1 MSLPVYFAP
10 LEGVT
15 DATFRRVH
23 HAVFGGPAKYF
34 IPFISPTQNLFFT
47 NRDLAAISPEHNAGL
62 FAVPQILTKN
72 ADHFLW
78 AANALYDMGYGE
90 VNLNMGCPSG
100 TVTAKGKGAGMLADV
115 PALERFL
122 DEVYARAPLPV
133 SIKTRIGFTSPAEFE
148 RLLPILSRYPV
159 HELIIHPRTRGQFYS
174 GTPYRDVYAAALRE
188 TRLPLVYNGDLFT
201 LTDCRAAETELPG
214 TRALMLGR
222 GLIAN
227 PALARQYAGG
237 DGLTVPELRRF
248 MAELQEAY
256 LSNYPKNV
264 ALGRLR
270 EAAKHIVCCFEA
282 PDKPRKAIRKASSLP
297 AFDDALER
305 LFGEHALLE
314 NPGFIPDA

>member
-1 MSLPVYFAP
+1 MALPVYFAP

-23 HAVFGGPAKYF
+23 KAVFGGPTKYF
-34 IPFISPTQNLFFT
+34 IPFVSPTQNLAFT
-47 NRDLAAISPEHNAGL
+47 SRELSAIAPEHNAGL

-78 AANALYDMGYGE
+78 AANALYDMGYSE
-90 VNLNMGCPSG
+90 VNLNCGCPSG

-122 DEVYARAPLPV
+122 GEIFARAPLAV

-159 HELIIHPRTRGQFYS
+159 HELIIHPRTRGQFYT
-174 GTPYRDVYAAALRE
+174 GTPHRDVYAAALRE

-201 LTDCRAAETELPG
+201 LSDCRAAETAFSG

-237 DGLTVPELRRF
+237 EGLTVPELRRF
-248 MAELQEAY
+248 MAELQDAY
-256 LSNYPKNV
+256 LAAHPRNV
-264 ALGRLR
+264 ALGRMR
-270 EAAKHIVCCFEA
+270 EVAKHVVCCFES

-297 AFDDALER
+297 AFEDAMQR
-305 LFGEHALLE
+305 LFDEHELRE
-314 NPGFIPDA
+314 EPGFAAEG